1 MLRTRKLITISL
13 PPAML
18 KDAEQIAAKE
28 HRTKSELVR
37 EALRRYIDAE
47 RGWRALQ
54 RYGQAQ
60 AKKLGIRTEE
70 DVARVVKEFRNE
82 RMKKLKSA

>member
-1 MLRTRKLITISL
+1 MRTRKLITISL

-54 RYGQAQ
+54 RYGQVQ